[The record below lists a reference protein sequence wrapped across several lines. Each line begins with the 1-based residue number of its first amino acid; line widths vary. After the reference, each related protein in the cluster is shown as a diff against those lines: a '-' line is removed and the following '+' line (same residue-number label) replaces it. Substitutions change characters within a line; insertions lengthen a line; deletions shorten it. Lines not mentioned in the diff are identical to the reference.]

1 MASRAA
7 MGWIIRELRRK
18 VLDVGPEDLDDD
30 VVYPGD
36 SIRLN
41 AEFYNLAST
50 LVTPTTPRVKIWNSE
65 DTVVV
70 TSATTT
76 NTGTG
81 LERYDYQLATD
92 AFSGVWR
99 AQFEGS
105 VSSLISRQ
113 TKEFEVRRTQRI
125 WTNDELEDYLDRH
138 RVFVGGNEAR
148 EKLTFNVGKTRYA
161 SQFDTFEWVTLY
173 SGDTTTGT
181 VTPDSS
187 NLVAGEF
194 TFTSSQSIEIFLEG
208 HSYNILLAAAECL
221 EELAADPSRPYQWS
235 RGGVTQRSQ
244 DPMKLAQSYRN
255 LGSGMQSM
263 QFIKTY
269 GGS

>member
-1 MASRAA
+1 MASRTA

-18 VLDVGPEDLDDD
+18 VLDVGPEDLDDG

-41 AEFYNLAST
+41 AQFYNLAST
-50 LVTPTTPRVKIWNSE
+50 LVTPTTPLVKIWNSE
-65 DTVVV
+65 DTVIV
-70 TSATTT
+70 TAAPTT

-92 AFSGVWR
+92 AVSGVWR
-99 AQFEGS
+99 AQFEGA
-105 VSSLISRQ
+105 VSNLISRY

-138 RVFVGGNEAR
+138 RVFVGGDQAR
-148 EKLTFNVGKTRYA
+148 EKLSFNVGKTRYA
-161 SQFDTFEWVTLY
+161 SQFDSFEWVILY
-173 SGDTTTGT
+173 SGSTTSSTI
-181 VTPDSS
+181 TPDSS

-194 TFTSSQSIEIFLEG
+194 TFTSAQSAELYLEG

-244 DPMKLAQSYRN
+244 SPFELAQSYRK
-255 LGSGMQSM
+255 LGTGMQSIS
-263 QFIKTY
+263 FNKTY
-269 GGS
+269 